1 MSVLSRRGDI
11 TRRAGGTQGR
21 KLYGGSGGHDRR
33 RRPAEDWITTAMHG
47 APDFCLAGFH
57 SVEKLSDDAGAGMG
71 RHYCVMAKTKTL
83 YAAMRERMQLG
94 RYSPRTVETYEAWVR
109 QYVRF
114 HGGKHPREMGEREVT
129 AFLTS
134 LAVERNV
141 AASTQNQALAALQV
155 LYRDVLDTPFGWL
168 KRLVRAKRPHRLP
181 TVLSRAE
188 VGAVLEQMEGVSKC
202 VAMVLYGSGLRIT
215 EACSLRVKDV
225 DLERGEVVVRSG
237 KRDKDR
243 LTVLAG
249 AAAKLLE
256 VQIAAARV
264 QYRQDVAAG
273 RGYVKLPDALD
284 RKTPYAAT
292 DWRWQWI
299 FPATRMYK
307 DAATGRWMRY
317 HLHQTVVQRAVA
329 EAVRASGISKR
340 AGCHTFRHS
349 FATHLLEAGYDIR
362 TIQELLGHKDIRQT
376 MEYTHVMSVGG
387 RGIRSPADLLGGGS
401 DPADGAAGGQK
412 CPPGDALPPKPI
424 RQTDSRSPNDGRRV
438 DGRFLKPPWRNEK
451 KWRRGGGDETK

>member
-1 MSVLSRRGDI
+1 M
-11 TRRAGGTQGR
+11 
-21 KLYGGSGGHDRR
+21 
-33 RRPAEDWITTAMHG
+33 P
-47 APDFCLAGFH
+47 
-57 SVEKLSDDAGAGMG
+57 
-71 RHYCVMAKTKTL
+71 KTKTL
-83 YAAMRERMQLG
+83 YAAMRERMRLG
-94 RYSPRTVETYEAWVR
+94 RYSSRTVETYEDWVR
-109 QYVRF
+109 RYVRF

-155 LYRDVLDTPFGWL
+155 LYRDVLGTPFGWL
-168 KRLVRAKRPHRLP
+168 KRLVRAKRPHKLP

-188 VGAVLEQMEGVSKC
+188 VSAVLDQLEGVSKC

-225 DLERGEVVVRSG
+225 DLARGEIVVRSG

-249 AAAKLLE
+249 AAAELL
-256 VQIAAARV
+256 VIQIDEARA
-264 QYRQDVAAG
+264 QYRKDVAAG
-273 RGYVKLPDALD
+273 RGYVKLPDPLD

-299 FPATRMYK
+299 FPATRVYR
-307 DAATGRWMRY
+307 DAATGRWMR
-317 HLHQTVVQRAVA
+317 HHIHQTVVQRAET

-387 RGIRSPADLLGGGS
+387 RGIRSPADLLGGG
-401 DPADGAAGGQK
+401 PGADGGGAGSQK
-412 CPPGDALPPKPI
+412 VPPGDHRPPNPI
-424 RQTDSRSPNDGRRV
+424 RQTDSRSPNDRRRV
-438 DGRFLKPPWRNEK
+438 DGRFLKPLWRNEK
-451 KWRRGGGDETK
+451 RWRRRGGDDTK